1 MLGKRR
7 VPPPLEYLQQR
18 LLYQAVDDAWH
29 AEPSDAAGRFRDID
43 PFDRLRRV
51 GSVEQL
57 FPDGWPVLPQVGRG
71 VVDGQSVDAGTTLV
85 PTDAFP
91 RCFQVA
97 SVAHLLHELVFG
109 GRAVGGSLR
118 REWFGPWLGGRR
130 PGVHPAR
137 PAPKARRNVY
147 WIVCRGPL
155 MSRESYWPLPI
166 VRAFDGSLRPC
177 GPWLFLPFRVSVSTE
192 RAGGSRLLCPLLT
205 SAFRSGHL
213 TTPSVPLHGTERRS
227 PGVSLTA
234 VTAALPD
241 LQPWP
246 LMDVDFAISRSLVR
260 PRMPRIRF
268 LFVRS
273 RLCFTLPPD
282 PASRRRPCASL
293 ALRLH
298 QAVQRT
304 CTSRLS
310 DMPGTRLNR
319 SAVDAGSTCRL

>member
-18 LLYQAVDDAWH
+18 LLNQAVDDAWH

-91 RCFQVA
+91 RFFQVA

-118 REWFGPWLGGRR
+118 REWFGPWAVGGRGFTP
-130 PGVHPAR
+130 PG
-137 PAPKARRNVY
+137 RRQGQTQRVLD
-147 WIVCRGPL
+147 CLPRSTHE
-155 MSRESYWPLPI
+155 SRVLLATPNRSGLRRVAAA
-166 VRAFDGSLRPC
+166 VRSLAVSALSGQCLDRAGRRVPSTVPSADFC
-177 GPWLFLPFRVSVSTE
+177 IPFRSSHDSLSPV
-192 RAGGSRLLCPLLT
+192 
-205 SAFRSGHL
+205 
-213 TTPSVPLHGTERRS
+213 HGTERRS

-234 VTAALPD
+234 VTAVLPD

-246 LMDVDFAISRSLVR
+246 LMDVDFAISRPLVR

-304 CTSRLS
+304 CTSKLS
-310 DMPGTRLNR
+310 NMPGARLNR